1 MNMNVNF
8 LRANQTYVVEQK
20 RRKSATIGKRVECY
34 DNTFISNLDV
44 STPFPV
50 AEVIVCAFIEDILL
64 RENQNQIEDEPGKG
78 WEYCNLQIAENEIT
92 GKLSFSVRL
101 AAATEKS
108 VYATEI
114 DFCNKTYADGS
125 EIPISSEYD
134 GNISKINDYLESSCF
149 LHAHARQLEISKD
162 DLEPSEK
169 DSKSSEED

>member
-1 MNMNVNF
+1 MNVNF
-8 LRANQTYVVEQK
+8 LRASQTYVVEQK

-64 RENQNQIEDEPGKG
+64 RENQNQIEDEAGKG

-101 AAATEKS
+101 ATQTNSS
-108 VYATEI
+108 VYAAEI
-114 DFCNKTYADGS
+114 DFYEKSYADGS
-125 EIPISSEYD
+125 ELPILGFD
-134 GNISKINDYLESSCF
+134 GNLSRIEDFLEDNCF
-149 LHAHARQLEISKD
+149 LCCHAKQLEI
-162 DLEPSEK
+162 EIEE
-169 DSKSSEED
+169 DSDESSEEENN

>member
-64 RENQNQIEDEPGKG
+64 KENQNQIEDEAGKG

-101 AAATEKS
+101 AAATTAS
-108 VYATEI
+108 VYAAEI
-114 DFCNKTYADGS
+114 EFYNQSYADGS
-125 EIPISSEYD
+125 KLPILGFD
-134 GNISKINDYLESSCF
+134 GNLSQIEDCIEDSCF
-149 LHAHARQLEISKD
+149 LCAHAQQLEIEIEEDSD
-162 DLEPSEK
+162 EE
-169 DSKSSEED
+169 SKSSEEENN